1 VRGYEWTVKEVD
13 VLLEDLMD
21 AALGKLGGKPAGG
34 GKKGTAVDTTVE
46 DIEVIGECCC
56 RFFDCLL

>member
-1 VRGYEWTVKEVD
+1 VKEVD